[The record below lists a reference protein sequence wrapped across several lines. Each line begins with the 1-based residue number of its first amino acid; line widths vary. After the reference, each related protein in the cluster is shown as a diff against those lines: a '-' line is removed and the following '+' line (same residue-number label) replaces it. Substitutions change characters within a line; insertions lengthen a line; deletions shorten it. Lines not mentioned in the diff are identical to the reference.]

1 MALPLRQSHQ
11 SFQRQHVDPVAFAA
25 ASDPRDLLA
34 QARLELRRPPHIHG
48 ICDVRKFVEA
58 DDTVVFIP
66 LCLCDVPGPE
76 FVAGQGE
83 DPADAEARA
92 RAWVCNW
99 QDADADIAA
108 YILYIERSTEQR
120 VLRQTERFTDA
131 RRRETALNTAVT
143 R

>member
-1 MALPLRQSHQ
+1 MALPLRQPHQ
-11 SFQRQHVDPVAFAA
+11 RIEFGNVGPIPRTAA
-25 ASDPRDLLA
+25 TDGRDLLA
-34 QARLELRRPPHIHG
+34 QAHLELRRPPHIHG

>member
-1 MALPLRQSHQ
+1 MFPLRSLDQ
-11 SFQRQHVDPVAFAA
+11 SFQRQHIDPIAFAA
-25 ASDPRDLLA
+25 AADPRDLLA

-58 DDTVVFIP
+58 DDTVVYPI
-66 LCLCDVPGPE
+66 CLCSIAGPE
-76 FVAGQGE
+76 FVVREGE

-108 YILYIERSTEQR
+108 FTLYIERSTEQR

>member
-1 MALPLRQSHQ
+1 MALPLRQLHQ
-11 SFQRQHVDPVAFAA
+11 PIQLAHIDPVAFAA
-25 ASDPRDLLA
+25 ATDPRDLLA

-58 DDTVVFIP
+58 DNTVVFIP

-76 FVAGQGE
+76 FVVGQGE
-83 DPADAEARA
+83 DPADAHARA
-92 RAWVCNW
+92 SAWVCNW
-99 QDADADIAA
+99 QDADEDIAA

>member
-1 MALPLRQSHQ
+1 MALRQPHQRIEFANVGPIPLT
-11 SFQRQHVDPVAFAA
+11 AA
-25 ASDPRDLLA
+25 ADARDLLA

>member
-1 MALPLRQSHQ
+1 MFPLRSLDQ
-11 SFQRQHVDPVAFAA
+11 SFQRQHVDPIAFAA

-34 QARLELRRPPHIHG
+34 QAHLELRRPPHIHG
-48 ICDVRKFVEA
+48 VCDVRAIRDHDGLTFYP
-58 DDTVVFIP
+58 I
-66 LCLCDVPGPE
+66 CLCSIAGPE
-76 FVAGQGE
+76 FVVREGE

-108 YILYIERSTEQR
+108 FTLYIERSTEQR